1 LSIIR
6 EMSDE
11 MSPDYAL
18 TATVA
23 VETPAQYKAVAEPL
37 RREVLDLVMERAA
50 TVTELAAALGRP
62 KGTMAYHVRVLEEAG
77 LLRVVRTRR
86 VRAIEERFYGRT
98 GRTIV
103 FGQPP
108 SGDKL
113 DLLAEA
119 WGELPADRE
128 LIRSTLR
135 HARVPAEA
143 AEEFFAA
150 VVALAEEFTRLAR
163 GGDTVYGFL
172 GAVFPTSKPTL
183 GGAGG

>member
-1 LSIIR
+1 
-6 EMSDE
+6 MSDKT
-11 MSPDYAL
+11 SPDYELA
-18 TATVA
+18 ATVA
-23 VETPAQYKAVAEPL
+23 VETPAQYKAVADPL

-50 TVTELAAALGRP
+50 SVTELAVALGRP
-62 KGTMAYHVRVLEEAG
+62 RGTVAYHVQVLEDAG
-77 LLRVVRTRR
+77 LLRVVRSRR

-108 SGDKL
+108 SGEKL

-119 WGELPADRE
+119 WGELPGDRE

-150 VVALAEEFTRLAR
+150 VVRLAEEFTRLSR

-172 GAVFPTSKPTL
+172 GAVFPTTKPTL
-183 GGAGG
+183 GGDGE